1 MSKNYRFTLIGLGL
15 AFIVFLLWFFSSIV
29 VYIIISAVLA
39 LVGSPIVSFLGKI
52 HIWKFRLP
60 VAIRAFIALCAIYMV
75 FVGFFWIFI
84 PVVAKEAN
92 ALSNIEADSLIAQF
106 QVPLDKAQ
114 VLYDKYQ
121 IRETNSPGFEE
132 IITGKIRHILDVSIL
147 SDMVSTLAEI
157 LGNLFIALFSITFI
171 TFFFLQEQGMVTEAI
186 ILLVPNKHE
195 PAVRRALESTTRLLI
210 RYFIGIGGQLT
221 GILLLVTIGMTIIGL
236 DFKQAL
242 LIGLT
247 AAIMNIIPYLG
258 PLFGS
263 GLGILM
269 GMAFHID
276 MGIVNLLPMVG
287 YMVLVYLIVHAIDNF
302 IFQPFIFGNSVH
314 AHPLEIFLVIMMAGS
329 IGGVTGMI
337 LAIPSYTILRVFAK
351 EFFNNFRVVKKLT
364 EKI

>member
-1 MSKNYRFTLIGLGL
+1 MSKNYRYTLIGLGL
-15 AFIVFLLWFFSSIV
+15 AFVIFLLWFFSNIV

-39 LVGSPIVSFLGKI
+39 LIGSPIVNVLGKF
-52 HIWKFRLP
+52 HIRKFRLP
-60 VAIRAFIALCAIYMV
+60 VAFRAFVAISVIYIV

-84 PVVAKEAN
+84 PVVVK
-92 ALSNIEADSLIAQF
+92 EADSLSNIDADTLIAQI

-114 VLYDKYQ
+114 ALYDKYQ
-121 IRETNSPGFEE
+121 IRETNSPGFKE
-132 IITGKIRHILDVSIL
+132 IISDKIKHVLDASFL
-147 SDMVSTLAEI
+147 SDMISTMAEI
-157 LGNLFIALFSITFI
+157 LGNLFIAVFSITFI
-171 TFFFLQEQGMVTEAI
+171 TFFFLQEQGMVKEAI
-186 ILLVPNKHE
+186 IILVPSKHG
-195 PAVRRALESTTRLLI
+195 PAVRRALESVTRLLI

-247 AAIMNIIPYLG
+247 AAFMNIIPYLG
-258 PLFGS
+258 PLIGS

-269 GMAFHID
+269 GLAFHID
-276 MGIVNLLPMVG
+276 EGIMNLMPLVS
-287 YMVLVYLIVHAIDNF
+287 YMVIVYMIVHAIDNF
-302 IFQPFIFGNSVH
+302 IFQPFIFGSSVN

-337 LAIPSYTILRVFAK
+337 LAIPAYTILRVFAK

>member
-1 MSKNYRFTLIGLGL
+1 MSKNYRYTLIGLGL
-15 AFIVFLLWFFSSIV
+15 AFVIFLLWFFSNIV

-39 LVGSPIVSFLGKI
+39 LIGSPIVRVLGRF
-52 HIWKFRLP
+52 HIRKFRLP
-60 VAIRAFIALCAIYMV
+60 VAFRAFVAISVIYIV

-84 PVVAKEAN
+84 PVVVK
-92 ALSNIEADSLIAQF
+92 EADSLSNIDADTLIAQI

-114 VLYDKYQ
+114 LLYDKYQ
-121 IRETNSPGFEE
+121 IRETNSPGFKE
-132 IITGKIRHILDVSIL
+132 IITDKIQHILNASFL
-147 SDMVSTLAEI
+147 SDMISTMAEI
-157 LGNLFIALFSITFI
+157 LGNLFIAVFSITFI

-186 ILLVPNKHE
+186 IILVPSKHGL
-195 PAVRRALESTTRLLI
+195 AVRRALESVTRLLI

-221 GILLLVTIGMTIIGL
+221 GILILVTIGMTIVGL

-247 AAIMNIIPYLG
+247 AALLNIIPYLG
-258 PLFGS
+258 PLIGS

-269 GMAFHID
+269 GLAFHID
-276 MGIVNLLPMVG
+276 EGIMNLMPLASYMFIV
-287 YMVLVYLIVHAIDNF
+287 YMVVHAIDNF
-302 IFQPFIFGNSVH
+302 IFQPFIFGTSVN

-337 LAIPSYTILRVFAK
+337 LAIPAYTILRVFAK